1 VHTALG
7 PFGKAVAA
15 SCPSG
20 YMAQSVA
27 LDMAV
32 ARLGDSHSANTCY
45 CYCTSAAP
53 GAAWLG
59 YIDHVAYQC
68 YMVFEPQSGIDS
80 CGLGPVQPGRLG
92 RLERLGPPAR
102 VVYSE
107 PRLAA
112 VVGCQV
118 QESG

>member
-1 VHTALG
+1 
-7 PFGKAVAA
+7 
-15 SCPSG
+15 
-20 YMAQSVA
+20 
-27 LDMAV
+27 
-32 ARLGDSHSANTCY
+32 
-45 CYCTSAAP
+45 
-53 GAAWLG
+53 
-59 YIDHVAYQC
+59 
-68 YMVFEPQSGIDS
+68 MVFEPQSGIDS